1 MTSGVA
7 ILAQAFDFA
16 ARAHVDQ
23 RRKGAAEEPYVNH
36 LTEVVALLSRSAHGN
51 DVDLLVAGALHDAAE
66 RADVSLSS
74 IEDQFGHG
82 DAHIVEEVTDDRSL
96 PKAERKRL
104 QVETAPGKSIEA
116 RLLKIA
122 DKTSNLRSLVASPP
136 ASWDRKRLEEYAAW
150 AEQVVAQCRNLD
162 PFLEA
167 RFDEAL
173 DAARQQFKSKSKRD
187 KH

>member
-1 MTSGVA
+1 MTAGVA

-23 RRKGAAEEPYVNH
+23 RRKGAAQEPYMNH
-36 LTEVVALLSRSAHGN
+36 LTEVVALLSHSSHGN
-51 DVDLLVAGALHDAAE
+51 DVDLLAAGALHDAVEDAGVTLGEIEE
-66 RADVSLSS
+66 RFGPGTAS
-74 IEDQFGHG
+74 IV
-82 DAHIVEEVTDDRSL
+82 AEVTDDKSM
-96 PKAERKRL
+96 PKPERKRR
-104 QVETAPGKSIEA
+104 QVETAAHKSVSA

-136 ASWDRKRLEEYAAW
+136 ASWDRKRLEEYADW